1 MASAAVNQ
9 MWIFETAVNVKMV
22 TMIYRI
28 LISMAVNVSKA
39 FHRVTKKEIIKVL
52 INYPRLLQLKMP
64 LV

>member
-1 MASAAVNQ
+1 MYVGTCFYVLRTTMASAAVNQ

-39 FHRVTKKEIIKVL
+39 FHRVTKK
-52 INYPRLLQLKMP
+52 
-64 LV
+64 